1 MKRRLE
7 NGSYTELE
15 KVAVDVKLTF
25 DNAILYNPPG
35 QEIHKVTDEK
45 RAGKG
50 GRSRLDEEADEEVER
65 ETVVLGADRSNGWFY
80 DENEVTGRGKGG
92 TRKRNCGI
100 QKSVGWAIP
109 PSHPPSLVAGPYRW
123 PRTCGTVSSRTSGSW
138 RRRLRGNS
146 S

>member
-1 MKRRLE
+1 ME

-65 ETVVLGADRSNGWFY
+65 ERVVLGADRSNGWFY
-80 DENEVTGRGKGG
+80 DEKMD
-92 TRKRNCGI
+92 
-100 QKSVGWAIP
+100 
-109 PSHPPSLVAGPYRW
+109 
-123 PRTCGTVSSRTSGSW
+123 GSTTKMK
-138 RRRLRGNS
+138 
-146 S
+146 